1 MNYCDFFCLGASKIS
16 KSRATRARARP
27 FVRASTRSLARPS
40 RGNHAR
46 APIARA
52 RRSMGARDRIR
63 LERVDSSCFLN
74 SHVFR
79 VRARDARLAR
89 FLAPTIDRIDP
100 IRFPAGFS
108 TARARTD

>member
-1 MNYCDFFCLGASKIS
+1 MNCRECFVSAPR
-16 KSRATRARARP
+16 KSRNLAPHARARP

-52 RRSMGARDRIR
+52 CRSMGARDRIR

-79 VRARDARLAR
+79 IRARDARLAR
-89 FLAPTIDRIDP
+89 LLAPTIDRIDP
-100 IRFPAGFS
+100 IRFSAGFS

>member
-1 MNYCDFFCLGASKIS
+1 MNCRECFVSALENLEI
-16 KSRATRARARP
+16 RATRARARP

-63 LERVDSSCFLN
+63 LERVDSSCF
-74 SHVFR
+74 
-79 VRARDARLAR
+79 
-89 FLAPTIDRIDP
+89 
-100 IRFPAGFS
+100 
-108 TARARTD
+108 